1 MSITSIQHYK
11 HIMSVFDAFLPFPCA
26 LWKLRVESARKIDD
40 VKVGDDD
47 DVTITYNRYL
57 RLHWYDMINLK

>member
-1 MSITSIQHYK
+1 
-11 HIMSVFDAFLPFPCA
+11 MSVFDAFLAFPCV
-26 LWKLRVESARKIDD
+26 LLKLRVESAGKIDD

-57 RLHWYDMINLK
+57 RLH